1 MKILETNKTPLDIF
15 CEASDILNQAVQH
28 TLGPKGTNTA
38 LQNKQGQYEIIN
50 DGKTIIESIT
60 SLDPAIAPALE
71 TLKQASFETN
81 NRAGDGTTSTT
92 VIMNAL
98 LQGARKYLKDHP
110 EVSKVDL
117 RNILETV
124 KDNLLTQLDNNR
136 IELTEADYKKVATVA
151 LGSDKYSDELAD
163 VFTFLGK
170 DKKPTLIKSNV
181 ATLEI
186 EKIDGI
192 NLTKT
197 SIVSSLF
204 SETSEHKRINII
216 CLFQPVNRFN
226 EITQLLRKVQQAQ
239 GEQGEFI
246 LFYNQLSTD
255 ILENL
260 LFNYTSG
267 ALKLIPISLGGYGK
281 GTYSIME
288 ELADYCDTS
297 VIDGINIKVGDINK
311 IKFGLID
318 YCIISPDQ
326 VILKAGDKN
335 SEKLE
340 KNYVHLEQKSVIIRV
355 GGTNVIERE
364 EVYRRI
370 EDAVNSLYY
379 AIQYGIVLGAGQT
392 YSTLIELS
400 SRELNNIPG
409 FIITAMNI
417 IKNTVNISDSNIYDS
432 AMVIKEVITNAFSIV
447 SQVITTQVVIHENI
461 R

>member
-1 MKILETNKTPLDIF
+1 
-15 CEASDILNQAVQH
+15 
-28 TLGPKGTNTA
+28 
-38 LQNKQGQYEIIN
+38 
-50 DGKTIIESIT
+50 
-60 SLDPAIAPALE
+60 
-71 TLKQASFETN
+71 
-81 NRAGDGTTSTT
+81 
-92 VIMNAL
+92 
-98 LQGARKYLKDHP
+98 
-110 EVSKVDL
+110 
-117 RNILETV
+117 
-124 KDNLLTQLDNNR
+124 
-136 IELTEADYKKVATVA
+136 
-151 LGSDKYSDELAD
+151 
-163 VFTFLGK
+163 
-170 DKKPTLIKSNV
+170 
-181 ATLEI
+181 
-186 EKIDGI
+186 
-192 NLTKT
+192 
-197 SIVSSLF
+197 
-204 SETSEHKRINII
+204 
-216 CLFQPVNRFN
+216 
-226 EITQLLRKVQQAQ
+226 
-239 GEQGEFI
+239 
-246 LFYNQLSTD
+246 
-255 ILENL
+255 
-260 LFNYTSG
+260 
-267 ALKLIPISLGGYGK
+267 
-281 GTYSIME
+281 ME